1 MKSRWLFPALLLA
14 AGCAPRI
21 EVAPPSEPITINMN
35 VKIEHEIRVRLEKDI
50 DDLFKAKPGI
60 F

>member
-50 DDLFKAKPGI
+50 DDLFQSKPGI